1 MISIINY
8 GSGNLASVANMIRK
22 AGGNAVIV
30 NEPGALVSAQK
41 IILPGVG
48 AFDRGMQLLREG
60 GWIEMLN
67 QKVLKEQVPV
77 LGICLGMQL
86 MCRSSEEGSLP
97 GLGWMNAD
105 VLRFQT
111 SEAKPIRIP
120 HMGWNY
126 VHPQKPHEL
135 FHLSEAAVFRYYFVH
150 SYFVQCADAEDI
162 LATCTYG
169 TAFTAAFSKGNI
181 YGVQFHPEKSH
192 RYGLE
197 LMKRFNQ
204 LPC

>member
-8 GSGNLASVANMIRK
+8 GLGNLASVANMIRK
-22 AGGNAVIV
+22 AGGTAVVV
-30 NEPGALVSAQK
+30 NQPGDLVQAKK

-60 GWIEMLN
+60 GWIEVLN
-67 QKVLKEQVPV
+67 QKVMEEKVPV

-86 MCRSSEEGSLP
+86 MCQSSEEGTLP
-97 GLGWMNAD
+97 GLGWINAT

-111 SEAKPIRIP
+111 SESQPIRIP

-126 VHPQKPHEL
+126 VHPQKSHDL
-135 FHLSEAAVFRYYFVH
+135 FHLSEDAVYRYYFVH
-150 SYFVQCADAEDI
+150 SYFVQCANANDV
-162 LATCTYG
+162 LATCNYG
-169 TAFTAAFSKGNI
+169 SSFTAAFSCNNLH
-181 YGVQFHPEKSH
+181 GVQFHPEKSH

-204 LPC
+204 MPC